1 MTAAGAAGLVLY
13 FLVQAAALVLI
24 PLGLPGIWVQV
35 AAAALLVLASKGALL
50 GWGWVGVFVG
60 LALVGEVIEFLSGQ
74 WGTRRFGGSRRAGW
88 GALIGGLVG
97 AVIGGIP
104 IPVIGSIVMSF
115 VGTFVGAVVG
125 EMSAQREGPDVRV
138 GVGAVLGK
146 AVGVATKLALGIVIL
161 IASVTVMLMRAAAGT
176 GAAT

>member
-1 MTAAGAAGLVLY
+1 MTAGAAGLVVY

-97 AVIGGIP
+97 AVVGGIP

-115 VGTFVGAVVG
+115 VGTFVGAVIG
-125 EMSAQREGPDVRV
+125 EMSAQRAGPDVRV
-138 GVGAVLGK
+138 GMGAVLGR
-146 AVGVATKLALGIVIL
+146 ALGVATKLALGILIL

-176 GAAT
+176 AAAT

>member
-13 FLVQAAALVLI
+13 FLVQAVGLVMI
-24 PLGLPGIWVQV
+24 PLGLPGIWIQV

-50 GWGWVGVFVG
+50 GWGWVGIFLG
-60 LALVGEVIEFLSGQ
+60 LALVGEVVEFLSGQ

-97 AVIGGIP
+97 AVVGGIP

-115 VGTFVGAVVG
+115 VGTFVGAVIG
-125 EMSAQREGPDVRV
+125 EMSAQRGGPDVRV
-138 GVGAVLGK
+138 GLGAVLGR
-146 AVGVATKLALGIVIL
+146 ALGVATKLALGIAIL
-161 IASVTVMLMRAAAGT
+161 IASVTVMLMRAAASP